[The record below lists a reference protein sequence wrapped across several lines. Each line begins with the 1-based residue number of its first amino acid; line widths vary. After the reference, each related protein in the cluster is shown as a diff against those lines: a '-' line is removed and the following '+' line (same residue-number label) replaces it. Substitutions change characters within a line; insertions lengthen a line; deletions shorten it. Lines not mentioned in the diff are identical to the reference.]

1 MTTTRVQTCGE
12 GEARIRLKQ
21 ARLFLD
27 VAETVHDNDLDASFN
42 VAASLCVLAGI
53 AASDAAC
60 CVALG
65 ERPRGQ
71 DHHEAEVVVKRI
83 PGVGAEMAKAL
94 HRLLVLKDDAHY
106 GMLFISR
113 DKTTTAVRNASR
125 LIELAERVAAR

>member
-1 MTTTRVQTCGE
+1 MTTRVQPCGQAD
-12 GEARIRLKQ
+12 ARIRLDQ

-60 CVALG
+60 CSALG

-71 DHHEAEVVVKRI
+71 DHGGAETVVARAS
-83 PGVGAEMAKAL
+83 GVGDDMAKAL
-94 HRLLVLKDDAHY
+94 RRLLGLKDDAHY
-106 GMLFISR
+106 GMLYISR
-113 DKTTTAVRNASR
+113 EKTAMAIRNASR
-125 LIELAERVAAR
+125 LIELAERATAR